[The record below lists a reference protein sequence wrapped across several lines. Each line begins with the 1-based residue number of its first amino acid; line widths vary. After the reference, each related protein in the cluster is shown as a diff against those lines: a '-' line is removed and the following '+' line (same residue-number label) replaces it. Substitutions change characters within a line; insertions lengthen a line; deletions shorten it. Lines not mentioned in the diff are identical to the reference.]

1 MTASFYGFLNGKMH
15 FEMLMDLP
23 EMHNSRGTKDTN
35 TLITELLY
43 NRYEAIRLAGLT
55 KGMIA
60 DVHKK
65 RQISL
70 PEDFFSNSA
79 LDGMKAA
86 MVIYFER
93 SGEIRLIPMM
103 KEGGARVRLEVEKV
117 NPALMQTMT
126 QLFKNHDLKVLF
138 TTGFCFEENR
148 CIYEVYFSADGIRK
162 KEPEIRRTIESIPG
176 LYESEFEI
184 LEIGQEW

>member
-1 MTASFYGFLNGKMH
+1 MISLIYGFLTK
-15 FEMLMDLP
+15 EPCMLLRDCSLATP
-23 EMHNSRGTKDTN
+23 YEDTN
-35 TLITELLY
+35 TVMTFMQY
-43 NRYEAIRLAGLT
+43 DRYEAIHLVGIT

-65 RQISL
+65 RDIRL
-70 PEDFFSNSA
+70 PDDFFNNA
-79 LDGMKAA
+79 ELKDMKAA

-126 QLFKNHDLKVLF
+126 QLFKQHDLKVLF
-138 TTGFCFEENR
+138 TTGFCFEASR
-148 CIYEVYFSADGIRK
+148 CIYEVYFSADNIKGKQDTIRK
-162 KEPEIRRTIESIPG
+162 TIESIPG
-176 LYESEFEI
+176 LFESEFEI

>member
-1 MTASFYGFLNGKMH
+1 M
-15 FEMLMDLP
+15 
-23 EMHNSRGTKDTN
+23 
-35 TLITELLY
+35 
-43 NRYEAIRLAGLT
+43 AGLT

-60 DVHKK
+60 DVKK
-65 RQISL
+65 NRAISL
-70 PEDFFSNSA
+70 PEDFFNNPE
-79 LDGMKAA
+79 LGDMKAA

-126 QLFKNHDLKVLF
+126 QLFKQHDLKVLF

-148 CIYEVYFSADGIRK
+148 CVYEVYFAADDIRG
-162 KEPEIRRTIESIPG
+162 KESTIRSTIESIPG
-176 LYESEFEI
+176 LYDAEFEI
-184 LEIGQEW
+184 LELGVEW

>member
-1 MTASFYGFLNGKMH
+1 M
-15 FEMLMDLP
+15 
-23 EMHNSRGTKDTN
+23 
-35 TLITELLY
+35 
-43 NRYEAIRLAGLT
+43 AGLT

-60 DVHKK
+60 DVKKK
-65 RQISL
+65 RAIAL
-70 PEDFFSNSA
+70 PDDFFNNPE
-79 LDGMKAA
+79 LGDMKAA

-126 QLFKNHDLKVLF
+126 QLFKAHDLKVLF

-148 CIYEVYFSADGIRK
+148 CVYEVYFAADEIRQ
-162 KEPEIRRTIESIPG
+162 KEPTIRSTIESIPG
-176 LYESEFEI
+176 LYDAEFEI
-184 LEIGQEW
+184 LELGEEW

>member
-1 MTASFYGFLNGKMH
+1 
-15 FEMLMDLP
+15 
-23 EMHNSRGTKDTN
+23 
-35 TLITELLY
+35 
-43 NRYEAIRLAGLT
+43 LAGIT

-65 RQISL
+65 KEISL
-70 PEDFFSNSA
+70 PEDFFNNA
-79 LDGMKAA
+79 ELKDMKAA

-126 QLFKNHDLKVLF
+126 QLFKQHDLKVLF
-138 TTGFCFEENR
+138 TTGFCFEQNR
-148 CIYEVYFSADGIRK
+148 CIYEVYFSADDIKSKQDNIRA
-162 KEPEIRRTIESIPG
+162 TIESIPG

-184 LEIGQEW
+184 LEIGKEW

>member
-1 MTASFYGFLNGKMH
+1 M
-15 FEMLMDLP
+15 
-23 EMHNSRGTKDTN
+23 
-35 TLITELLY
+35 
-43 NRYEAIRLAGLT
+43 AGIT

-65 RQISL
+65 KEISL
-70 PEDFFSNSA
+70 PEDFFNNA
-79 LDGMKAA
+79 ELKDMKAA

-126 QLFKNHDLKVLF
+126 QLFKQHDLKVLF
-138 TTGFCFEENR
+138 TTGFCFEQNR
-148 CIYEVYFSADGIRK
+148 CIYEVYFSADDIKGKQDNIRS
-162 KEPEIRRTIESIPG
+162 TIESIPG

-184 LEIGQEW
+184 LEIGKEW

>member
-1 MTASFYGFLNGKMH
+1 
-15 FEMLMDLP
+15 
-23 EMHNSRGTKDTN
+23 
-35 TLITELLY
+35 
-43 NRYEAIRLAGLT
+43 
-55 KGMIA
+55 MIA

-65 RQISL
+65 KEISL
-70 PEDFFSNSA
+70 PEDFFNNVE
-79 LDGMKAA
+79 LKGMKAA

-126 QLFKNHDLKVLF
+126 QLFKVHDLKVLF
-138 TTGFCFEENR
+138 TTGFCFEQNR
-148 CIYEVYFSADGIRK
+148 CIYEVYFSADNIKDKQDTIRD
-162 KEPEIRRTIESIPG
+162 TIESIPG

>member
-1 MTASFYGFLNGKMH
+1 M
-15 FEMLMDLP
+15 
-23 EMHNSRGTKDTN
+23 
-35 TLITELLY
+35 
-43 NRYEAIRLAGLT
+43 AGIT

-65 RQISL
+65 REISL
-70 PEDFFSNSA
+70 PQDFFKNPE
-79 LDGMKAA
+79 LKDMKAA

-93 SGEIRLIPMM
+93 SGEIRLIPMV

-126 QLFKNHDLKVLF
+126 QLFKQHDLKVLF
-138 TTGFCFEENR
+138 TTGFCFEQNR
-148 CIYEVYFSADGIRK
+148 CIYEVYFSADDIKSKQDNIRA
-162 KEPEIRRTIESIPG
+162 TIESIPG

-184 LEIGQEW
+184 LEVGKEW

>member
-1 MTASFYGFLNGKMH
+1 
-15 FEMLMDLP
+15 
-23 EMHNSRGTKDTN
+23 
-35 TLITELLY
+35 
-43 NRYEAIRLAGLT
+43 
-55 KGMIA
+55 MIA

-65 RQISL
+65 KEISL
-70 PEDFFSNSA
+70 PADFFNNA
-79 LDGMKAA
+79 ELKGMKAA

-126 QLFKNHDLKVLF
+126 QLFKQHDLKVLF
-138 TTGFCFEENR
+138 TTGFCFEQNR
-148 CIYEVYFSADGIRK
+148 CIYEVYFSADNIKSKQDTIRT
-162 KEPEIRRTIESIPG
+162 TIESIPG

-184 LEIGQEW
+184 LEIGKEW

>member
-1 MTASFYGFLNGKMH
+1 
-15 FEMLMDLP
+15 
-23 EMHNSRGTKDTN
+23 
-35 TLITELLY
+35 
-43 NRYEAIRLAGLT
+43 LAGIT

-65 RQISL
+65 REISL
-70 PEDFFSNSA
+70 PEDFFNNA
-79 LDGMKAA
+79 ELKNMKAA

-93 SGEIRLIPMM
+93 SGEVRLIPMM

-126 QLFKNHDLKVLF
+126 QLFKQHDLKVLF
-138 TTGFCFEENR
+138 TTGFCFEQNR
-148 CIYEVYFSADGIRK
+148 CIYEVYFSADNIKSKQDTIRQ
-162 KEPEIRRTIESIPG
+162 TIESIPG

>member
-1 MTASFYGFLNGKMH
+1 M
-15 FEMLMDLP
+15 
-23 EMHNSRGTKDTN
+23 
-35 TLITELLY
+35 
-43 NRYEAIRLAGLT
+43 AGLT

-65 RQISL
+65 REISL
-70 PEDFFSNSA
+70 PEDFFKNA
-79 LDGMKAA
+79 ELEGMKAA

-126 QLFKNHDLKVLF
+126 QLFKHHVLKVLF
-138 TTGFCFEENR
+138 TT
-148 CIYEVYFSADGIRK
+148 
-162 KEPEIRRTIESIPG
+162 
-176 LYESEFEI
+176 EFFF
-184 LEIGQEW
+184 

>member
-1 MTASFYGFLNGKMH
+1 
-15 FEMLMDLP
+15 
-23 EMHNSRGTKDTN
+23 
-35 TLITELLY
+35 
-43 NRYEAIRLAGLT
+43 LAGIT

-65 RQISL
+65 KEISL
-70 PEDFFSNSA
+70 PEDFFNNA
-79 LDGMKAA
+79 ELKDMKAA

-126 QLFKNHDLKVLF
+126 QLFKQHDLKVLF
-138 TTGFCFEENR
+138 TTGFCFEQNR
-148 CIYEVYFSADGIRK
+148 CIYEVYFSADDIKGKQDNIRA
-162 KEPEIRRTIESIPG
+162 TIESIPG

-184 LEIGQEW
+184 LEIGKEW

>member
-1 MTASFYGFLNGKMH
+1 M
-15 FEMLMDLP
+15 
-23 EMHNSRGTKDTN
+23 
-35 TLITELLY
+35 
-43 NRYEAIRLAGLT
+43 AGLT

-60 DVHKK
+60 DVKKK
-65 RQISL
+65 RAIKL
-70 PEDFFSNSA
+70 PEDFFNNPE
-79 LDGMKAA
+79 LGDMRAA

-126 QLFKNHDLKVLF
+126 HLFKQHDLKVLF

-148 CIYEVYFSADGIRK
+148 CVYEVYFAADEIKQKESTIRS
-162 KEPEIRRTIESIPG
+162 TIESIPG
-176 LYESEFEI
+176 LYKAEFEI
-184 LEIGQEW
+184 LELGVEW

>member
-1 MTASFYGFLNGKMH
+1 M
-15 FEMLMDLP
+15 
-23 EMHNSRGTKDTN
+23 
-35 TLITELLY
+35 
-43 NRYEAIRLAGLT
+43 AGLT

-60 DVHKK
+60 DVHNK
-65 RQISL
+65 RSIRI
-70 PEDFFSNSA
+70 PDDFFKNPA

-117 NPALMQTMT
+117 NPALMKTMT
-126 QLFKNHDLKVLF
+126 QLFKQQDLKVLF
-138 TTGFCFEENR
+138 TTGFCFEEKR
-148 CIYEVYFSADGIRK
+148 CIYEVYFAADAIRE
-162 KEPEIRRTIESIPG
+162 KESEIRRTIESIPG

-184 LEIGQEW
+184 LELGVDW

>member
-1 MTASFYGFLNGKMH
+1 
-15 FEMLMDLP
+15 
-23 EMHNSRGTKDTN
+23 
-35 TLITELLY
+35 
-43 NRYEAIRLAGLT
+43 
-55 KGMIA
+55 MIA

-65 RQISL
+65 KEISL
-70 PEDFFSNSA
+70 PEDFFNNA
-79 LDGMKAA
+79 ELKNMKAA

-93 SGEIRLIPMM
+93 SGEVRLIPMM

-126 QLFKNHDLKVLF
+126 QLFKQHDLKVLF
-138 TTGFCFEENR
+138 TTGFCFEQNR
-148 CIYEVYFSADGIRK
+148 CIYEVYFSADNIKSKQDTIRQ
-162 KEPEIRRTIESIPG
+162 TIESIPG

>member
-1 MTASFYGFLNGKMH
+1 
-15 FEMLMDLP
+15 
-23 EMHNSRGTKDTN
+23 
-35 TLITELLY
+35 
-43 NRYEAIRLAGLT
+43 LAGIT

-65 RQISL
+65 REILL
-70 PEDFFSNSA
+70 PEDFFNNA
-79 LDGMKAA
+79 ELKDMKAA

-126 QLFKNHDLKVLF
+126 QLFKQHDLKVLF
-138 TTGFCFEENR
+138 TTGFCFEQNR
-148 CIYEVYFSADGIRK
+148 CIYEVYFSADKIKEKQDTIRK
-162 KEPEIRRTIESIPG
+162 TIESIPG

-184 LEIGQEW
+184 LEIGREW